1 MSRCDPCEYS
11 QFCATWGFCEECDA
25 PLYRAMVIAEA
36 AMREAGVP
44 SNSQRAVPYVQIL
57 HALRAATG
65 RPSPGEPEP
74 VADPQPVSAEF
85 FTSLEKT
92 TAHESDDLHHWYAAM
107 DDQPTTEEETPS

>member
-1 MSRCDPCEYS
+1 MSRSDPCMYS

-57 HALRAATG
+57 HALRLATG
-65 RPSPGEPEP
+65 RPIPGEPEP
-74 VADPQPVSAEF
+74 VGDPQPVSAEF

-92 TAHESDDLHHWYAAM
+92 SARETDDLHGWYAAM
-107 DDQPTTEEETPS
+107 DDQPTTEEE